1 MGSLFENLEKIGNKT
16 ALINEGK
23 RKYSYKQIS
32 FLAKRITSKI
42 ENNSLLII
50 IADNSLP
57 SLIGYISFIR
67 SEHTII
73 LLDQNFNFKFINQ
86 TIKKFKPNYIYA
98 RRSFL
103 KKLNKVKLLFNYQDF
118 CLFKTSNK
126 KHKKLNNL
134 NKLILTTSG
143 STQSPKFVR
152 LSNKNLLSNTKNIIQ
167 YLKIHPGH
175 TTIATMPMAYSYG
188 LSIINTHLDRG
199 CKIVISN
206 KTVFEKNFWN
216 IIKKN
221 KVNSFGGVPQFFE
234 QLVKLKFDKI
244 KLPHLKY
251 LTQAGGNL
259 DIKYLEYFKKVC
271 KKNKINFIVMYGQTE
286 ASPRMSYLAGT
297 NFFKKMGSIGKALK
311 NCKFELV
318 DEKNKII
325 SKPYKTGE
333 IVFYGDN
340 VSLGYGY
347 SLKDLFLGD
356 VNKKKLFT
364 GDLAYRDKAGFYYI
378 VGRKNRISKIFGIR
392 IDLDEIEKRL
402 EKRGFKV
409 RCLTND
415 KYLKIAFKNRN
426 NIKDENKIKKIIKN
440 FSGIRENYI
449 FFVKENKPKHS
460 YYFKGFKLRK

>member
-1 MGSLFENLEKIGNKT
+1 MGLLFENLEKIGNKI

-23 RKYSYKQIS
+23 KKYSYKEIS

-42 ENNSLLII
+42 ENDSLVVIVS
-50 IADNSLP
+50 DNSLP
-57 SLIGYISFIR
+57 SLIGYISFMK

-73 LLDQNFNFKFINQ
+73 LLDQNFDFKFVNQ

-98 RRSFL
+98 RKSLF
-103 KKLNKVKLLFNYQDF
+103 KKINKKKTLFNYHDF
-118 CLFKTSNK
+118 CLFKTNYQN
-126 KHKKLNNL
+126 HKKLNKL

-152 LSNKNLLSNTKNIIQ
+152 LSNNNLTSNTKNIIR
-167 YLKIHPGH
+167 YLKINSSH
-175 TTIATMPMAYSYG
+175 TAITTMPMAYSYG
-188 LSIINTHLDRG
+188 LSIINTHLDCG
-199 CKIVISN
+199 GKIVISKKN
-206 KTVFEKNFWN
+206 IFEKDFWN
-216 IIKKN
+216 IVKKN

-234 QLVKLKFDKI
+234 HLAKLKFDKI
-244 KLPHLKY
+244 KLPNIKY
-251 LTQAGGNL
+251 LTQAGGKL

-271 KKNKINFIVMYGQTE
+271 KKNKINFIIMYGQTE
-286 ASPRMSYLAGT
+286 ASPRMSYLSR
-297 NFFKKMGSIGKALK
+297 NSFFRKTGSIGKALE
-311 NCKFELV
+311 NCKFELI

-325 SKPYKTGE
+325 SESNKVGE

-364 GDLAYRDKAGFYYI
+364 GDLAYRDEEGFYYI

-392 IDLDEIEKRL
+392 IDLDEIEKKL
-402 EKRGFKV
+402 EKKGFKV
-409 RCLTND
+409 KCLIDD
-415 KYLKIAFKNRN
+415 KCLKILSNNKNKFR
-426 NIKDENKIKKIIKN
+426 DESKIKKIIRN

-449 FFVKENKPKHS
+449 FFVKEKKRINKYH
-460 YYFKGFKLRK
+460 FKDLKN

>member
-1 MGSLFENLEKIGNKT
+1 MGFLFENLEKMGNKI

-23 RKYSYKQIS
+23 KKYTYKQIS
-32 FLAKRITSKI
+32 YLAKRITSKI
-42 ENNSLLII
+42 RNSSLVII
-50 IADNSLP
+50 ISDNSLP
-57 SLIGYISFIR
+57 SLIGYISFMK
-67 SEHTII
+67 SEHTVI
-73 LLDQNFNFKFINQ
+73 LLDQNFDLKFINQ

-98 RRSFL
+98 QKLFL
-103 KKLNKVKLLFNYQDF
+103 KKINKVKILFNFQDF
-118 CLFKTSNK
+118 CLFKTIYKN
-126 KHKKLNNL
+126 HKKINKL

-152 LSNKNLLSNTKNIIQ
+152 LSNSNLISNTKNIIS
-167 YLKIHPGH
+167 YLKITSSH
-175 TTIATMPMAYSYG
+175 TAITTMPMAYSYG
-188 LSIINTHLDRG
+188 LSIINTHLDCG
-199 CKIVISN
+199 SKIVISK
-206 KTVFEKNFWN
+206 KTIFEKDFWN
-216 IIKKN
+216 ITRKN

-234 QLVKLKFDKI
+234 HLAKLKFEKI

-251 LTQAGGNL
+251 LTQAGGSL

-286 ASPRMSYLAGT
+286 ASPRMSYLPG
-297 NFFKKMGSIGKALK
+297 NSFFKKLGSIGKALK
-311 NCKFELV
+311 NCKFELI

-325 SKPYKTGE
+325 SESNKTGE

-364 GDLAYRDKAGFYYI
+364 GDLAYRDKEGFYYI

-392 IDLDEIEKRL
+392 IDLDEIEKKL
-402 EKRGFKV
+402 KRMGFIV
-409 RCLTND
+409 NCLIDD
-415 KYLKIAFKNRN
+415 KYLKIFFKNKNKSKSER
-426 NIKDENKIKKIIKN
+426 KIKKIIKN

-449 FFVKENKPKHS
+449 FFVKEKKKEN
-460 YYFKGFKLRK
+460 YFKDLKN

>member
-1 MGSLFENLEKIGNKT
+1 MGSLFENLEKIGNKI
-16 ALINEGK
+16 ALIDEDK
-23 RKYSYKQIS
+23 KKYTYKQVS

-57 SLIGYISFIR
+57 SLIGYISFMR
-67 SEHTII
+67 LEHTII
-73 LLDQNFNFKFINQ
+73 LLDQNFDFKFINQ

-103 KKLNKVKLLFNYQDF
+103 KKLNKVKLLFSYQGF
-118 CLFKTSNK
+118 CLFKTNNK
-126 KHKKLNNL
+126 NHKKLNNL

-167 YLKIHPGH
+167 YLKINPGH
-175 TTIATMPMAYSYG
+175 TTITTMPMAYSYG
-188 LSIINTHLDRG
+188 LSIINTHLDCG

-206 KTVFEKNFWN
+206 KTVFEKDFWN
-216 IIKKN
+216 IIRKN

-286 ASPRMSYLAGT
+286 ASPRMSYLAGDS
-297 NFFKKMGSIGKALK
+297 FFKKTGSIGKALK
-311 NCKFELV
+311 NCKFELI

-325 SKPYKTGE
+325 SKPNKTGE

-409 RCLTND
+409 RCLTDD
-415 KYLKIAFKNRN
+415 KYLKIVLKNRN
-426 NIKDENKIKKIIKN
+426 NIKAENKIKKIIKN

-449 FFVKENKPKHS
+449 FFYKENKPMHS
-460 YYFKGFKLRK
+460 YYFKGLKLGK